1 MCVWGGGGGGGS
13 TVYTLK
19 SIHSAW
25 NPQKLQLSVLGTTDT
40 WLNEIHV
47 FMSILRESQ
56 RRVNGLR

>member
-1 MCVWGGGGGGGS
+1 MCVWGGGGGS